1 MEGVDTPQ
9 TDMTTRA
16 RAVLTKRKW
25 SVSTIINDKKQQ
37 QKNDVEKKM
46 EALEWCDS
54 KTVAMMERQSAIG
67 TVPGTRHNH
76 AQRTPQLYKTMH
88 NTEK

>member
-1 MEGVDTPQ
+1 MI
-9 TDMTTRA
+9 TRA

-54 KTVAMMERQSAIG
+54 KTVAMMER
-67 TVPGTRHNH
+67 
-76 AQRTPQLYKTMH
+76 
-88 NTEK
+88 